1 VTKVALITG
10 SSGGIGSALV
20 KVYSEA
26 GFFVIGL
33 DKIQND
39 NHNDD
44 SDYSYINIDLLDVAK
59 NKNYREEK
67 VKEIIGI
74 FPATISEFV
83 LVNNAAEQIIK
94 PLSEISWNDWEM
106 SLAVNTVAPFFFAQS
121 FREHLSVSHGHVINI
136 TSIHAK
142 LTKSNFTCYA
152 TSKAALEAVT
162 RSLALELS
170 PIGVSVNAVAPAAI
184 STKML
189 KSGFNDVPE
198 KYRELNDYHPSKSI
212 GSPEDVAVFVKSISD
227 HRSGFLTG
235 SVLEFN
241 GGIGGK
247 LHDPDS

>member
-1 VTKVALITG
+1 
-10 SSGGIGSALV
+10 LV

-39 NHNDD
+39 NHTDD
-44 SDYSYINIDLLDVAK
+44 SDYSYINIDLLGFAK

-74 FPATISEFV
+74 FPATIGEFV

-142 LTKSNFTCYA
+142 LTKPNFTCYA

-170 PIGVSVNAVAPAAI
+170 PVGVSVNAGPRLFQRKCLNLV
-184 STKML
+184 SMMCL
-189 KSGFNDVPE
+189 KSTE
-198 KYRELNDYHPSKSI
+198 S
-212 GSPEDVAVFVKSISD
+212 
-227 HRSGFLTG
+227 
-235 SVLEFN
+235 
-241 GGIGGK
+241 
-247 LHDPDS
+247 